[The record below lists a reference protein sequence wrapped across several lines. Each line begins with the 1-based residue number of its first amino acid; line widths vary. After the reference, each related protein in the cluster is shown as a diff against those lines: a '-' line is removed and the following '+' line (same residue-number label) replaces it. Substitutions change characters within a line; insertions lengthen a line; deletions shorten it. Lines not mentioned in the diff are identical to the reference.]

1 MFAQESVMGIKKE
14 REAFERL
21 LLAELAIESE
31 FVFYNEETN
40 SYWPNEDFC
49 PSDAAETMNFAW
61 EAWQAAKAHEAEK
74 LKGCVLVPV
83 QCPDPDFADSLF
95 DELSKKAI
103 GEFGDDLLIHFSDID
118 EEKIWALMVEAAKAQ
133 AAPEGFILVDK
144 HQLAQLMANMD
155 SFGKKALGDDYVSFA
170 DIAEVLDEAREPAN
184 D

>member
-1 MFAQESVMGIKKE
+1 MFAQESVMDVQ
-14 REAFERL
+14 RQAFQEWYIANHHDGDIHPNQQL
-21 LLAELAIESE
+21 LEWSE
-31 FVFYNEETN
+31 KGGFYFA
-40 SYWPNEDFC
+40 SSVEDL
-49 PSDAAETMNFAW
+49 W

-133 AAPEGFILVDK
+133 AVPEGFVLIKDDTKTVVAIERMVE
-144 HQLAQLMANMD
+144 QQVEASGMD
-155 SFGKKALGDDYVSFA
+155 SRRLERLDGWKIIEAAVKAQ
-170 DIAEVLDEAREPAN
+170 EPAN